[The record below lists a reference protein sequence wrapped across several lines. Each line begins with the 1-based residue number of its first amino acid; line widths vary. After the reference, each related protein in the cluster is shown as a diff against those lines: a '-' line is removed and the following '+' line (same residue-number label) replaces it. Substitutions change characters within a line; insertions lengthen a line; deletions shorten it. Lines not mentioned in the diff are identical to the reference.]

1 MAMVSREVLVRKLEW
16 WLVVLIALHT
26 YGIGVA
32 LLALPEWS
40 LRIGGWE
47 TIPPLFFP
55 RQAGV
60 FHLVLGTGYLFEY
73 LRLRSVSLLL
83 VAKACAFV
91 FLIGATLVAT
101 VPWFVT
107 FAGVVDGLMGLTV
120 LVAHLE
126 LDRVTTGG
134 TSAATS

>member
-1 MAMVSREVLVRKLEW
+1 MVSREVLVRKLEW

-91 FLIGATLVAT
+91 FLIGATLLAT

>member
-1 MAMVSREVLVRKLEW
+1 MVSREVLVRKLEW

-26 YGIGVA
+26 YAIGVT
-32 LLALPEWS
+32 LLVLPEWS
-40 LRIGGWE
+40 LRFGGWE
-47 TIPPLFFP
+47 TTPPPFFP

-120 LVAHLE
+120 LAVHMVVGRAAA
-126 LDRVTTGG
+126 GA
-134 TSAATS
+134 TSAAAS

>member
-1 MAMVSREVLVRKLEW
+1 
-16 WLVVLIALHT
+16 
-26 YGIGVA
+26 
-32 LLALPEWS
+32 
-40 LRIGGWE
+40 
-47 TIPPLFFP
+47 
-55 RQAGV
+55 
-60 FHLVLGTGYLFEY
+60 LGTGYLFEY

>member
-1 MAMVSREVLVRKLEW
+1 MARREELLRKAEW

-32 LLALPEWS
+32 LLVLPEWA
-40 LRIGGWE
+40 LRFGGWE

-60 FHLVLGTGYLFEY
+60 FHLVLGTGYLAEY
-73 LRLRSVSLLL
+73 LRLRSVWLMLI
-83 VAKACAFV
+83 AKACGSF
-91 FLIGATLVAT
+91 FLLAATLLAT

-107 FAGVVDGLMGLTV
+107 FAGVVDGLMGLAV

-126 LDRVTTGG
+126 VYRVTTGRR
-134 TSAATS
+134 SAATP

>member
-1 MAMVSREVLVRKLEW
+1 MVNREVLVRKLEW

-26 YGIGVA
+26 YGIGVT

-91 FLIGATLVAT
+91 FLIGATLLAT

-120 LVAHLE
+120 LVVHL
-126 LDRVTTGG
+126 RVNRP
-134 TSAATS
+134 AAAQSSPGAS

>member
-1 MAMVSREVLVRKLEW
+1 MVSREELLRKTEW

-32 LLALPEWS
+32 LLVLPEWA
-40 LRIGGWE
+40 LRFGGWE

-60 FHLVLGTGYLFEY
+60 FHLVLGTGYLAEY
-73 LRLRSVSLLL
+73 LRLRSVWLMLI
-83 VAKACAFV
+83 AKACGSI
-91 FLIGATLVAT
+91 FLLAATLLAT

-107 FAGVVDGLMGLTV
+107 FAGVVDGLMGLAV

-126 LDRVTTGG
+126 VNRVTTGG
-134 TSAATS
+134 RSPTTH

>member
-1 MAMVSREVLVRKLEW
+1 MLYREELLRKAER

-32 LLALPEWS
+32 LLVLPEWA
-40 LRIGGWE
+40 LRFGGWE

-60 FHLVLGTGYLFEY
+60 FHLVLGTGYLAEY
-73 LRLRSVSLLL
+73 LRLRSVWLMLI
-83 VAKACAFV
+83 AKACGSI
-91 FLIGATLVAT
+91 FLLAATVLAT

-107 FAGVVDGLMGLTV
+107 FAGIVDGLMGLAV
-120 LVAHLE
+120 LAAHLAVS
-126 LDRVTTGG
+126 RAGG
-134 TSAATS
+134 PGSSAGAS

>member
-1 MAMVSREVLVRKLEW
+1 MAIREELVRKAES

-32 LLALPEWS
+32 LLMLPEWA
-40 LRIGGWE
+40 LRFGGWE

-60 FHLVLGTGYLFEY
+60 FHLVLGTGYLAEY
-73 LRLRSVSLLL
+73 LRWRSVWLMLI
-83 VAKACAFV
+83 AKACGSI
-91 FLIGATLVAT
+91 FLLAATLLAT

-107 FAGVVDGLMGLTV
+107 FAGVVDGLMGLAV

-126 LDRVTTGG
+126 VYRVITGG
-134 TSAATS
+134 RSAATQ

>member
-1 MAMVSREVLVRKLEW
+1 MVSREVLVRKLEW